1 MLKLYRHKLFI
12 KDLKRINFT
21 NTQYEKYINYL
32 SRLINDDPLPPE
44 SRDHLLI
51 GKSKGFR
58 EFHIGGDLVVIYK
71 IKNEAL
77 NLVRIGS
84 HSQLFE

>member
-1 MLKLYRHKLFI
+1 M
-12 KDLKRINFT
+12 N
-21 NTQYEKYINYL
+21 E
-32 SRLINDDPLPPE
+32 DPLPPE

-58 EFHIGGDLVVIYK
+58 EFHVGGDLMVIYK